1 MHTHTTAPS
10 GTPKWLTVGGNHPT
24 SVQLSWGTVPED
36 QQNGEIT
43 SYSILVEGPGTT
55 RNITTISDWMPP
67 VYRPHSL
74 VEDAYTSEEVSDL
87 KPSTKYYFSVSA
99 KTVAGSGPAI
109 SVSFATPQKGRH
121 NSVHI
126 IASIMVGGLV

>member
-1 MHTHTTAPS
+1 M
-10 GTPKWLTVGGNHPT
+10 
-24 SVQLSWGTVPED
+24 PED

-67 VYRPHSL
+67 VYRPHSI

-87 KPSTKYYFSVSA
+87 KPSTKYTFSVSA
-99 KTVAGSGPAI
+99 VTVAGSGPAI
-109 SVSFATPQKGRH
+109 SVTFITPQEGEV
-121 NSVHI
+121 SVYTNFLI
-126 IASIMVGGLV
+126 IASASMTWCGGVLSITLNIQYFTFLTSMFDITIMG